1 MKKWPQEGYKW
12 YRDACDM
19 FDYPRLPY
27 GKLIQPLVAHTDTV
41 LDLGCG
47 IGAASV
53 MLSPRCGRV
62 VALDQDHKALHHLGV
77 HVRELGIANID
88 IVNACWPVQTPFQ
101 ADVIIAL
108 HVYGAMRS
116 YDNLKLVFETATKGG
131 FIACNAPTSRQDES
145 FLELKEALGIPL
157 SCEKCDNG
165 CYIMGV
171 MEALG
176 AHTACERVTYE
187 FGQPLETPDE
197 AARFICW
204 QIRGEEAMLPVIRK
218 HVERYVKKDGAKHV
232 VPITRH
238 SCGITFLK

>member
-19 FDYPRLPY
+19 FDYPGLPY
-27 GKLIQPLVAHTDTV
+27 GKRIKALSANTDTV

-53 MLSPRCGRV
+53 MLSPWCGRV
-62 VALDQDHKALHHLGV
+62 IALDQDENALRCLGD
-77 HVRELGIANID
+77 HVRERGIANID
-88 IVNACWPVQTPFQ
+88 IVNARWPVQTPMQ

-116 YDNLKLVFETATKGG
+116 FDNLKLIFESAAKGG
-131 FIACNAPTSRQDES
+131 FIACNAPSSRHDES
-145 FLELKEALGIPL
+145 FAELKEALGIPPNY
-157 SCEKCDNG
+157 EKCDNG

-176 AHTACERVTYE
+176 AHTTCKRVTYQ

-197 AARFICW
+197 AIRFICW
-204 QIRGEEAMLPVIRK
+204 QIQGEEAMLPVIRK
-218 HVERYVKKDGAKHV
+218 HVERYVKKDGAKYV
-232 VPITRH
+232 IPITRH
-238 SCGITFLK
+238 SCGVTFLK